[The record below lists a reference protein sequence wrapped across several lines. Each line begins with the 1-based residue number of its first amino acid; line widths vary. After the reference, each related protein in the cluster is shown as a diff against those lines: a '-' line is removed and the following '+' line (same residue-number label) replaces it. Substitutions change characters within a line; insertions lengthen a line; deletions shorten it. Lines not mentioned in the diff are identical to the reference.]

1 MKDMNSLLDEDKHAP
16 ALQAHCFIFTYVYYY
31 IGLCERDPAER
42 RGLFWLIRHELYG
55 RLQVGVLLYGIET
68 GAVAV
73 VAEVTMTDNAG
84 PGIRF
89 AQLSE

>member
-1 MKDMNSLLDEDKHAP
+1 MKDVNSLLDEDKHAP

-31 IGLCERDPAER
+31 IGLCERDPAGR

-55 RLQVGVLLYGIET
+55 RLQFCVLLYGIET
-68 GAVAV
+68 GTVAV

-84 PGIRF
+84 PGICF